1 MAKDIK
7 FGKTARDQMLQGVD
21 TLADTVKVTLG
32 PKGRNVALDK
42 GYGSPEICEDG
53 VTIAREI
60 ELKNSFQN
68 MGAKLVYEVANQTN
82 EKAGDGTTTATVL
95 AQAMIHR
102 GINSVEKGANPVFV
116 RVGIEKAGKA
126 VAEQLLKKSKP
137 VVTNED
143 IEAIATISSHDEAI
157 GKLIAQ
163 AMDKVGKSGVI
174 TVDESKTSEDELVVS
189 QGLEYDKG
197 YLSPYMVSDREKM
210 VAELED
216 AYVLVT
222 DMKISNINDIV
233 PLLQSVVDSHKP
245 LLIIADDLDSDVVS
259 TLIVNKLRGTF
270 NVVATKAPEFG
281 DAQKAALQ
289 DIAILTGAKFYSKD
303 LGMALKDV
311 TIQDLGQAK
320 KVTVKKDTTTLVG
333 GEGSKKDLADRIAEL
348 EAQYKTASSEYDKKG
363 ISKRIAKLSNGVAVL
378 KVGAQTESEMKD
390 KKLRIEDALNA
401 TKAAVSEGIVVGG
414 GAALAEVYAELKE
427 GLKDKNPDI
436 QKGIDAVV
444 DSLFDPLKQIADNS
458 GYDAEEIVEKQKSQ
472 KDGFGFN
479 AETGEWVDMFKEG
492 IVDPTKVTRSAILNA
507 SSISALFVTTEAAVT
522 EIKEEKPAAPAAPGM
537 GGGMDDMY

>member
-1 MAKDIK
+1 MAKEIK
-7 FGKTARDQMLQGVD
+7 FGKNARDEMVTGVD

-42 GYGSPEICEDG
+42 GYGSPSICEDG

-60 ELKNSFQN
+60 ELKDSFQN

-102 GINSVEKGANPVFV
+102 GINAVEKGANPVFV
-116 RVGIEKAGKA
+116 RNGMEKAGKA
-126 VAEQLLKKSKP
+126 VAEKLLDMSKP
-137 VVTNED
+137 VVTNDD
-143 IEAIATISSHDEAI
+143 IESIATVSSHDESI
-157 GKLIAQ
+157 GKLIAK
-163 AMDKVGKSGVI
+163 AMDKVGKNGVI
-174 TVDESKTSEDELVVS
+174 TVDESKTSEDELVTS

-197 YLSPYMVSDREKM
+197 YISPYMVTDREKM

-216 AYVLVT
+216 AAVLVT

-233 PLLQSVVDSHKP
+233 PLLQSIVDAHKP
-245 LLIIADDLDSDVVS
+245 LLIIADDLDGDVTS

-303 LGMALKDV
+303 LGMAIKDI
-311 TIQDLGQAK
+311 TMADLGSAK
-320 KVTVKKDTTTLVG
+320 KITVKKDSTTIVG
-333 GEGSKKDLADRIAEL
+333 GAGSKKDLEDRINEL
-348 EAQYKTASSEYDKKG
+348 QAQYASMTSDYDKKA
-363 ISKRIAKLSNGVAVL
+363 ITKRIAKLSNGVAVL
-378 KVGAQTESEMKD
+378 KVGALTESEMKD

-414 GAALAEVYAELKE
+414 GAALVEVYLS
-427 GLKDKNPDI
+427 LKDSLTDANPDI
-436 QKGIDAVV
+436 QKGINAVM
-444 DSLFDPLKQIADNS
+444 DSLFEPLRQIADNA
-458 GYDAEEIVEKQKSQ
+458 GYDANDIAEKQKIQ
-472 KDGFGFN
+472 KTNWGFN
-479 AETGEWVDMFKEG
+479 AENGTWVDMFKEG
-492 IVDPTKVTRSAILNA
+492 IVDPTKVTRTAVLNA

-522 EIKEEKPAAPAAPGM
+522 EIKEDKPAPAAGM
-537 GGGMDDMY
+537 GGGDMGGMY

>member
-7 FGKTARDQMLQGVD
+7 FGKTARDQMLEGVD

-102 GINSVEKGANPVFV
+102 GINAVEKGANPVFV

-348 EAQYKTASSEYDKKG
+348 EAQYKTATSEYDKKG

-414 GAALAEVYAELKE
+414 GAALAEVYAELKSS
-427 GLKDKNPDI
+427 LKDANPDI
-436 QKGIDAVV
+436 QKGIDAVM

-458 GYDAEEIVEKQKSQ
+458 GYDAEEIVEKQKAQ

-479 AETGEWVDMFKEG
+479 AETGEWVDMIKEG

>member
-21 TLADTVKVTLG
+21 TLANTVKVTLG

-102 GINSVEKGANPVFV
+102 GINAVEKGANPVFV
-116 RVGIEKAGKA
+116 RVGVEKAGKT

-197 YLSPYMVSDREKM
+197 YLSPYMVTDREKM

-222 DMKISNINDIV
+222 DMKVSNINDIV

-245 LLIIADDLDSDVVS
+245 LLIIADDMDSDVVS

-311 TIQDLGQAK
+311 TIEDLGQAK
-320 KVTVKKDTTTLVG
+320 KITVKKDTTTIVG

-348 EAQYKTASSEYDKKG
+348 EAQYKTATSEYDKKG

-414 GAALAEVYAELKE
+414 GAALAEVYGELKDS
-427 GLKDKNPDI
+427 LKDKNPDI
-436 QKGIDAVV
+436 QKGIDAVM

-479 AETGEWVDMFKEG
+479 AETGEWVDMIKEG

-522 EIKEEKPAAPAAPGM
+522 EIKEDKPAAPAAPGM

>member
-1 MAKDIK
+1 MAKEIK

-21 TLADTVKVTLG
+21 TLANTVKVTLG

-102 GINSVEKGANPVFV
+102 GINAVEKGANPVFV

-163 AMDKVGKSGVI
+163 AMNKVGKSGVI

-245 LLIIADDLDSDVVS
+245 LLIIADDLDGDVVS

-348 EAQYKTASSEYDKKG
+348 EAQYKTATSEYDKKG

-414 GAALAEVYAELKE
+414 GAALAEVYAELKNS
-427 GLKDKNPDI
+427 LKDANPDI
-436 QKGIDAVV
+436 QKGINAVM

-458 GYDAEEIVEKQKSQ
+458 GYDAEEIVEKQKAQ

-479 AETGEWVDMFKEG
+479 AETGEWVDLIKDG

>member
-7 FGKTARDQMLQGVD
+7 FGKTARDQMLEGVD

-116 RVGIEKAGKA
+116 RVGIERAGKA
-126 VAEQLLKKSKP
+126 VADQLLKKSKP

-174 TVDESKTSEDELVVS
+174 TVDESKTSEDELIVS

-197 YLSPYMVSDREKM
+197 YLSPYMVTDREKM

-259 TLIVNKLRGTF
+259 TLVVNKLRGTF

-303 LGMALKDV
+303 LGMALKDI
-311 TIQDLGQAK
+311 TIEDLGQAK

-348 EAQYKTASSEYDKKG
+348 EAQYKTTTSDYDKKG

-414 GAALAEVYAELKE
+414 GAALAEVYAELK
-427 GLKDKNPDI
+427 GTLKDANPDI
-436 QKGIDAVV
+436 QKGIDAVM

-458 GYDAEEIVEKQKSQ
+458 GYDAEEIVEKQKAA

-479 AETGEWVDMFKEG
+479 AETGEWVDMIKEG

-522 EIKEEKPAAPAAPGM
+522 EIKEEKPAAPAAAGM